1 MLIQSE
7 HFSEPYF
14 VWTDLLEA
22 RNGLGKFL
30 KGTKEMQNWIW
41 SRMEPTPALWLKPF
55 KSYSQKTEERLL
67 ILIIF
72 GPFHVE
78 INLAET

>member
-14 VWTDLLEA
+14 VRMDLLEV
-22 RNGLGKFL
+22 RNMPGKLL
-30 KGTKEMQNWIW
+30 KGTMEMQNWIW

-55 KSYSQKTEERLL
+55 KSYSQKTKGCLL
-67 ILIIF
+67 ISIIF

-78 INLAET
+78 IDLDEA